1 MLGRMAV
8 SKSPTAEMSIP
19 LPKQM
24 GLLFAASELEKGN
37 GDGVP
42 DESAARAVV
51 MVVELKVVKVLEP
64 EVIVSGTE
72 VVKVVNK
79 VVDPD
84 SELAPAR
91 EVEE

>member
-1 MLGRMAV
+1 
-8 SKSPTAEMSIP
+8 
-19 LPKQM
+19 
-24 GLLFAASELEKGN
+24 
-37 GDGVP
+37 
-42 DESAARAVV
+42 
-51 MVVELKVVKVLEP
+51 
-64 EVIVSGTE
+64 VIVSGTE

>member
-8 SKSPTAEMSIP
+8 PKAQLQRCLSP
-19 LPKQM
+19 LPKQT

-51 MVVELKVVKVLEP
+51 MVVELKVVRCWSLK
-64 EVIVSGTE
+64 
-72 VVKVVNK
+72 
-79 VVDPD
+79 
-84 SELAPAR
+84 
-91 EVEE
+91 